1 MTGTAVVETHAL
13 TRDFGA
19 GEDVLRAL
27 DGVDL
32 RVDKGE
38 VVGLLG
44 HNGAGKTTAVR
55 LLNGVLAPTS
65 GSAKVLGLDPAKD
78 GPALRARTG
87 VLTETPALDDRLA
100 ANDTLILFGQMYG
113 LERNAAT
120 ARAGEL
126 LKRFGL
132 ADRAGDKVGG
142 YSKGMRQ
149 RLALARTLLHDPE
162 LLFLDEPTAGLDPVA
177 AREVHERIAYLAT
190 AEGRSVVLCTHD
202 LQEAQRLCDRVVL
215 LQRGRVVA
223 QGRPAELARGVAS
236 RRPARIVVEP
246 SQWEPALALA
256 GPGALAGS
264 DAGEI
269 VVTQA
274 SRDDLAD
281 LVKSLVTND
290 VRVFAVVPAETTLED
305 VYFALMGEGTAGATA
320 GATVG
325 AAGTAYEGVEAVSAS
340 GGGTPDASRAP
351 RASDGEGEA
360 GTRRGPERP

>member
-1 MTGTAVVETHAL
+1 MTSAVVVETLAL
-13 TRDFGA
+13 TRDFGVGA
-19 GEDVLRAL
+19 GALRAL

-32 RVDKGE
+32 RVDRGE

-55 LLNGVLAPTS
+55 LLNGVLRPTS
-65 GSAKVLGLDPAKD
+65 GSATVLGLDPVKD

-120 ARAGEL
+120 VRAADL
-126 LKRFGL
+126 LERFGL

-177 AREVHERIAYLAT
+177 AREVHERITHLAT

-202 LQEAQRLCDRVVL
+202 LPEAQRLCDRVVL

-223 QGRPAELARGVAS
+223 QGRPADLARGVAS
-236 RRPARIVVEP
+236 RRPARIDVEP
-246 SQWEPALALA
+246 SQREAALALA
-256 GPGALAGS
+256 GPEARAGS
-264 DAGEI
+264 EAGEI
-269 VVTQA
+269 VVPHA
-274 SRDDLAD
+274 SRDALAD
-281 LVKSLVTND
+281 LVRSLVTNG
-290 VRVFAVVPAETTLED
+290 VRVFAAVPAETTLED
-305 VYFALMGEGTAGATA
+305 VYFALMGEAAASGVGTAGGGGTA
-320 GATVG
+320 GDARGRDTAGG
-325 AAGTAYEGVEAVSAS
+325 AAGAGPRRDS
-340 GGGTPDASRAP
+340 GRA
-351 RASDGEGEA
+351 
-360 GTRRGPERP
+360 